1 MKNIVSFALIVLTAI
16 IVNNLPSR
24 EVSAHGAVVPELPTV
39 SAVEVIQTTPAA
51 EAETTTRATKATEA
65 TEADPET
72 LTPEALAA
80 IERAKASLTFSAPVL
95 ILTPAEN

>member
-39 SAVEVIQTTPAA
+39 STVEVIQPTPAA
-51 EAETTTRATKATEA
+51 KTEAETTTRAAATPDSISPA
-65 TEADPET
+65 T
-72 LTPEALAA
+72 LAA
-80 IERAKASLTFSAPVL
+80 IERAKASLSFTAPVL
-95 ILTPAEN
+95 ILTPAED

>member
-1 MKNIVSFALIVLTAI
+1 MKNIISFAFIVLTAI

-51 EAETTTRATKATEA
+51 EAETTSRAAATPDSISPA
-65 TEADPET
+65 T
-72 LTPEALAA
+72 LAA
-80 IERAKASLTFSAPVL
+80 IERAKASLTFTAPVVL
-95 ILTPAEN
+95 LTPAED